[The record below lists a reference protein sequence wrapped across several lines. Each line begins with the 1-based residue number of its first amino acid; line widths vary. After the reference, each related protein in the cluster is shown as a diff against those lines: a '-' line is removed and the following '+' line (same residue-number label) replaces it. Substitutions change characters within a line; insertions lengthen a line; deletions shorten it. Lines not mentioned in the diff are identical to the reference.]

1 MQVLVQAWLCAVV
14 VSGVLWYAYQFLY
27 KMPMQ
32 EVKQMAST
40 AVHVAEA
47 GATIAHKTVH
57 AASAVAHGVAST
69 AGVETSLP
77 SPEEVLGLQGSGES
91 GKKGL
96 ALGKGLGLGLFKK
109 GGQKVTAAGKAA
121 GKGLKEAALLL
132 LPQSG
137 SSSSGAG
144 GASGMSDEDQKAA
157 VAVAAAARLG
167 AGLLLLAAASRAV
180 DEASSSSGRH
190 KGSRCMRGRPGF
202 GSSSRGRGA
211 AGHSSSKGA
220 VNAVAATAGAA
231 WKVVRGVVG
240 LPGAV
245 LGWRR
250 NRKSSKRWWEHSS
263 MDAVYADVPGSS
275 AAGVGGRAPAGVLG
289 YGDEEGFEWGS
300 GAGGMLAGDAVLA
313 AADVGAGSSSS
324 STGNVLAA
332 ASPGGK
338 KNGGAG
344 GGKGAGFDGYNG
356 GYDADDGV
364 YLQQYKML
372 MMRQPS
378 WR

>member
-1 MQVLVQAWLCAVV
+1 MQVLVQAWLGAVV

-47 GATIAHKTVH
+47 GATIAHETMH

-69 AGVETSLP
+69 EGVETLLP
-77 SPEEVLGLQGSGES
+77 SPEEVLGLQGPAES

-96 ALGKGLGLGLFKK
+96 GLGKVLGLGLIKK
-109 GGQKVTAAGKAA
+109 GGQKVTAAGEAA
-121 GKGLKEAALLL
+121 GKGLKDAALLL

-137 SSSSGAG
+137 SNSSSGAG
-144 GASGMSDEDQKAA
+144 GVSEEDRKA
-157 VAVAAAARLG
+157 AVAAAARLG

-180 DEASSSSGRH
+180 DEASSGSGHRT
-190 KGSRCMRGRPGF
+190 GGRRMRGRPGF

-211 AGHSSSKGA
+211 AGKSSSKGA
-220 VNAVAATAGAA
+220 VNAVAAAAGAA
-231 WKVVRGVVG
+231 GRVVKGVVG

-250 NRKSSKRWWEHSS
+250 NKKSSKRWWEHSS
-263 MDAVYADVPGSS
+263 MHMDAADAPGSS
-275 AAGVGGRAPAGVLG
+275 AAGVSGKAPAGVLG
-289 YGDEEGFEWGS
+289 YDEGFEWGS
-300 GAGGMLAGDAVLA
+300 GAGGMLSGDAVLS
-313 AADVGAGSSSS
+313 AADAGAGSSSGA
-324 STGNVLAA
+324 GNAMKT
-332 ASPGGK
+332 ASPAGK
-338 KNGGAG
+338 GQGEAFDGDNGGHDA
-344 GGKGAGFDGYNG
+344 A
-356 GYDADDGV
+356 ADDGV

>member
-1 MQVLVQAWLCAVV
+1 MQVLVQAWLGAVV

-27 KMPMQ
+27 KMPME

-77 SPEEVLGLQGSGES
+77 SPEEVLGLQGSAES
-91 GKKGL
+91 VKRGL
-96 ALGKGLGLGLFKK
+96 GLGKGLGLGLIKK

-121 GKGLKEAALLL
+121 GKGMKGAALLL

-137 SSSSGAG
+137 SSSGGSAG
-144 GASGMSDEDQKAA
+144 GVSEEDQKAA
-157 VAVAAAARLG
+157 VTAAARLG

-180 DEASSSSGRH
+180 DEASSGSGHR
-190 KGSRCMRGRPGF
+190 KGSRGMRGRPGF

-211 AGHSSSKGA
+211 ASSASSKGA
-220 VNAVAATAGAA
+220 ANAVAAAAGAA
-231 WKVVRGVVG
+231 GRVVKAVVG

-250 NRKSSKRWWEHSS
+250 NKKSSKRWWEQSS
-263 MDAVYADVPGSS
+263 MDAAYADAPGSS
-275 AAGVGGRAPAGVLG
+275 AAGVSSRASAGVLG
-289 YGDEEGFEWGS
+289 YDEGFEWGS
-300 GAGGMLAGDAVLA
+300 GAGGMLSADAVLS
-313 AADVGAGSSSS
+313 AADARAGSSSG
-324 STGNVLAA
+324 TGNAVKT
-332 ASPGGK
+332 ASPAGK
-338 KNGGAG
+338 GR
-344 GGKGAGFDGYNG
+344 GAGFDGFKG
-356 GYDADDGV
+356 GYDAAADDGV